1 MGLANRVTIA
11 GALAD
16 AGWPARTPAAV
27 LVGASRPGADAWH
40 GTLDG
45 LHAENVIEIEEGD
58 LPGIIVVGAVAALA
72 GIISAQDA
80 GGQDAVDPLRTSASS
95 R

>member
-1 MGLANRVTIA
+1 MLIGV
-11 GALAD
+11 
-16 AGWPARTPAAV
+16 
-27 LVGASRPGADAWH
+27 SRPGADAWH

-45 LHAENVIEIEEGD
+45 LQVEQVIDAQESD

-80 GGQDAVDPLRTSASS
+80 GGQDAVDPVRTSASS